1 MWSDLSVW
9 LLSTCPQMTKSHTLW
24 RTLCWRSTMSTTVFC
39 TSEQVCVHV
48 YVCVIQLFVMDI
60 PTAEGL
66 FSLWFHS
73 LIAPHFSHFVI
84 QSDSGNV
91 CLVSLLNM
99 GLFHAVTVFTF
110 FYPLWWRDSDCGEQK
125 GEKAESTH
133 LSWRILRM
141 LRWLTDYIPFK
152 QFSQSS
158 PPRHVNVNP
167 SWPNIVLYVAA
178 ASLYVIR
185 FSKGARQRQCSLWQ
199 RHA

>member
-84 QSDSGNV
+84 QSDSGKV
-91 CLVSLLNM
+91 RLVSLLWYKVTVETSV
-99 GLFHAVTVFTF
+99 LFHYWIWDYFMQSPYLRSFIHCDGEIVTVVSRRERRRSLHTSAGAYSECSADWQITF
-110 FYPLWWRDSDCGEQK
+110 HLNSFPSHHHHVT
-125 GEKAESTH
+125 ST
-133 LSWRILRM
+133 S
-141 LRWLTDYIPFK
+141 TQADPT
-152 QFSQSS
+152 
-158 PPRHVNVNP
+158 
-167 SWPNIVLYVAA
+167 
-178 ASLYVIR
+178 
-185 FSKGARQRQCSLWQ
+185 
-199 RHA
+199 